1 MSDNEVGELTEA
13 IYVATGD
20 DTFETMADVP
30 FDTWKRRQALGMIE
44 RGPHGEPV
52 LTAHGWKTQSRIESG
67 LAVPE
72 FDADEAI

>member
-1 MSDNEVGELTEA
+1 MLSVLDWALGAEFSA
-13 IYVATGD
+13 PGD
-20 DTFETMADVP
+20 LGRLADG
-30 FDTWKRRQALGMIE
+30 RQALGMIE